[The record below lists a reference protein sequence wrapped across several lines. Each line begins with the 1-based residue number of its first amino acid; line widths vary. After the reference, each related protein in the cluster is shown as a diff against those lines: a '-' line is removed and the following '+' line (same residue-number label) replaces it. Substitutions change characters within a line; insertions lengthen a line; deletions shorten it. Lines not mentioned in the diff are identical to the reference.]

1 MTSAPAH
8 LCVTCVLVFSS
19 FLALVSAAFA
29 IIIGNHELFPRAP
42 RKPPYWITPF
52 NLLICLAFILSVAGL
67 SLMTYRLPAFLSFP

>member
-52 NLLICLAFILSVAGL
+52 DLLICLRAETSFSEA
-67 SLMTYRLPAFLSFP
+67 SASFPRP